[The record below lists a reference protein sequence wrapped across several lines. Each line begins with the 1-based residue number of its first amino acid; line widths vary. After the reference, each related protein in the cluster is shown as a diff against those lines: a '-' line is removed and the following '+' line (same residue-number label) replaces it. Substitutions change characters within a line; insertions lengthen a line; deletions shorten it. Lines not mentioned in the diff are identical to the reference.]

1 MAPHN
6 RQRYGEF
13 NAVAVFR
20 LVPLLVPG
28 LILALSAGC
37 SAGAKG
43 RPAEGKPAAQTLI
56 VKVSPVETR
65 EFRRNVEAVGS
76 LFPDDE
82 VTVSAEVEGRV
93 EEVLVDVGDP
103 VAKGQPMVR
112 LSPVELQLALDQQRA
127 ALRQARARLGVPPD
141 GPDLKDVRDAAEVK
155 KAAADLDDARKS
167 FERADTLMQQG
178 LIPQQAY
185 DQAEAR
191 HKTARAAYDLA
202 IQAVENQRAQVT
214 QLLAAV
220 ALAQKKLSDAVIR
233 APFAG
238 QIRERAVTQGQYLKI
253 QAPVMVVVNT
263 DPLKVRLKIPEKM
276 AGWVRAGQDLTL
288 TVEAWPGRPFTART
302 SRINPSVDPQ
312 TRSFEV
318 EALLANPGGQLKP
331 GFFVK
336 ASLPS
341 ERLEKGLFIPAS
353 ALRYA
358 YGIYKVYTVEGNT
371 LKERDVKIGEKE
383 GDRVEIVEG
392 LAGGQT
398 VAIPA
403 PGQALRDQAAVKV
416 ER

>member
-1 MAPHN
+1 MSPIS
-6 RQRYGEF
+6 RSLPGRPGTG
-13 NAVAVFR
+13 AVLR
-20 LVPLLVPG
+20 LASHVALLP
-28 LILALSAGC
+28 ILALSVAC
-37 SAGAKG
+37 SDGARGK
-43 RPAEGKPAAQTLI
+43 PAEGKPAPAAVG
-56 VKVSPVETR
+56 VKITPVETR

-82 VTVSAEVEGRV
+82 VTVSAEVEGKV

-103 VAKGQPMVR
+103 VVGGQPMVR
-112 LSPVELQLALDQQRA
+112 LSPVELQLALDQQQA
-127 ALRQARARLGVPPD
+127 ALRQARARLGVPPE

-167 FERADTLMQQG
+167 FERADTLLKQG

-191 HKTARAAYDLA
+191 FKTARAACDLA

-214 QLLAAV
+214 QLLASV
-220 ALAQKKLSDAVIR
+220 ALARKKLSDAVIR

-238 QIRERAVTQGQYLKI
+238 RVKERAVTPGQYLKI

-276 AGWVRAGQDLTL
+276 AAWVRVDQDLTL
-288 TVEAWPGRPFTART
+288 TVDAWPERTFTART

-318 EALLANPGGQLKP
+318 EALLPNPGGQLKP

-341 ERLEKGLFIPAS
+341 ERLEKGLFIPTG
-353 ALRYA
+353 ALRYV

-392 LAGGQT
+392 LVGGQV
-398 VAIPA
+398 VAIAA
-403 PGQALRDQAAVKV
+403 PGQVLRDQAPVKV